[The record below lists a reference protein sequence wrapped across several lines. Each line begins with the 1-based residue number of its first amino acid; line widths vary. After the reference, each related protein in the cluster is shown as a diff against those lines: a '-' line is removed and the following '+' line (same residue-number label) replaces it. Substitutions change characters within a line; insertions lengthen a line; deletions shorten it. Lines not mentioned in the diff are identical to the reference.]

1 MAQTELSTNDHRDLE
16 KGIKDQ
22 YWQNAKTY
30 EKIAPHEYFLQE
42 WNEELFAKLGEAIS
56 KDGKEEFFKLGNTKY
71 KYRYFYFGQYRYW
84 AIENVLN
91 RAKIQHIKHD
101 KDGASH
107 QET

>member
-1 MAQTELSTNDHRDLE
+1 MIQAEISTKDHKDLE
-16 KGIKDQ
+16 KGIEDQ

-30 EKIAPHEYFLQE
+30 EKIAPHEYFIKE
-42 WNEELFAKLGEAIS
+42 WNEELFARLSDAIS
-56 KDGKEEFFKLGNTKY
+56 KEGKEEFFKLGDTKY

-84 AIENVLN
+84 AIEDVLN
-91 RAKIQHIKHD
+91 RALIKKIKYD